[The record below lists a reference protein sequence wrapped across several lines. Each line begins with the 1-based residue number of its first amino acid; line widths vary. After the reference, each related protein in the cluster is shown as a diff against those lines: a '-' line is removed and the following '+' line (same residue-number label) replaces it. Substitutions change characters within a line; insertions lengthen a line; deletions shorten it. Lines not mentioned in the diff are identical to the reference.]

1 MNGTMMDSENK
12 ERRLIRKAAISDRAR
27 AVYSLIEPL
36 SSPTGTSIGLLAAN
50 SLALFTKSQIELFV
64 WSGFKVN
71 FLDSEGFASRSLT
84 DLWMTNV
91 RNEWH
96 RWMDVMGEYRILHS
110 HTARDFRHGASGE
123 IGLISQR
130 NARVA
135 IGYNFAGFVDRDF
148 SGSNYW
154 AHGPFLKFQVK
165 FTENAVAG
173 WMNGRQSCLK

>member
-1 MNGTMMDSENK
+1 MSNDYLNLLGKYELKYDRSSFINPNATTYTHIDS
-12 ERRLIRKAAISDRAR
+12 
-27 AVYSLIEPL
+27 IEGILEP
-36 SSPTGTSIGLLAAN
+36 
-50 SLALFTKSQIELFV
+50 KSQIELFV
-64 WSGFKVN
+64 RYGFKVN

-91 RNEWH
+91 RYEWH
-96 RWMDVMGEYRILHS
+96 RWMDVLGEYRILHS

-123 IGLISQR
+123 IGLIPQR

-135 IGYNFAGFVDRDF
+135 IGYNFVGFVDHDF

-154 AHGPFLKFQVK
+154 THGPFLKSQVK

-173 WMNGRQSCLK
+173 WLIGLQSYLK

>member
-1 MNGTMMDSENK
+1 MMDSENK
-12 ERRLIRKAAISDRAR
+12 ERRLIRKAAISDMAR

-64 WSGFKVN
+64 RYGFKVN

-91 RNEWH
+91 RYEWH
-96 RWMDVMGEYRILHS
+96 RWMDVLGEYRIIQS
-110 HTARDFRHGASGE
+110 HTARDFSHGASGE

-154 AHGPFLKFQVK
+154 ADGPFLKFQVK

-173 WMNGRQSCLK
+173 WMNGR